1 MKKVYEETGKYLYD
15 ISKIILGVAVITP
28 IFKDGGGYSIIA
40 ISVSAISFIA
50 GAYLLHKG
58 DNYGTSNSRS

>member
-1 MKKVYEETGKYLYD
+1 MKEVYIETGKYLYD

-28 IFKDGGGYSIIA
+28 IFKGGSYSITA
-40 ISVSAISFIA
+40 ICVSAISFIC

-58 DNYGTSNSRS
+58 GNYDFSNSRS

>member
-28 IFKDGGGYSIIA
+28 IFKNDSLSVVA
-40 ISVSAISFIA
+40 IVVSALVFIT
-50 GAYLLHKG
+50 GAYFLHKG
-58 DNYGTSNSRS
+58 DNYGTSNSRN